1 MSLVAYVLKE
11 ELKARPPTRWESHVR
26 FAIRLPDEEIQLPIG
41 TWLLELPTDTGSSQ
55 AALYQ
60 LADGTVVCMENP
72 LTADQV
78 APLTDAQALT
88 SLSAFRTLT
97 QAMRDDHGLAFEP
110 VSGDAPFRII
120 QCPLCR
126 GTAFTTVAFSSVWC
140 DSCNAKFIVRY
151 TAGDPGFVVDC
162 TWEHVSFR
170 DAYYLM
176 PRTTDLQLTMVF
188 KSGGDPL
195 DLTHDPHCHRQDC
208 TETQVAL
215 TNGKDSSVRPGLH
228 ACALGD
234 VYDWSFYG
242 RVPTAYKYDTHGH
255 HDLVWPLGEKES
267 WPKTAFV
274 PVTGFAYEEK
284 QVVPNAVEMI
294 RANVPESDRRQ
305 SVLASL
311 QLLVERPARAP
322 ASYRSPWLQPKY
334 LAEGEKYLL
343 HRWLIS
349 QEKGRLATAVPVWL
363 VVKDVSEEGYGF
375 KWQVVR
381 DDICPQCGEPAAAA
395 DWAHTPDPK
404 RPWTV
409 PHGHCRQLWQKQ
421 NWRPTL
427 FADVEEILAPVG

>member
-1 MSLVAYVLKE
+1 MSLVAYVVKE
-11 ELKARPPTRWESHVR
+11 EMKARPPTRWESHVR

-41 TWLLELPTDTGSSQ
+41 TWLLELPPDTGRSQ

-60 LADGTVVCMENP
+60 LADGTVVCIDKP
-72 LTADQV
+72 LTTDQV
-78 APLTDAQALT
+78 APLTDAQALVA
-88 SLSAFRTLT
+88 LSSFRTLT

-126 GTAFTTVAFSSVWC
+126 GADFTTVAFSSVWC
-140 DSCNAKFIVRY
+140 DSCNAKFSVRY

-170 DAYYLM
+170 DAHYLM
-176 PRTTDLQLTMVF
+176 PRTTNLQLTMVF

-215 TNGKDSSVRPGLH
+215 TDGKDSSVRAGLH

-242 RVPTAYKYDTHGH
+242 RVPTAYKYDVHGH

-274 PVTGFAYEEK
+274 SVTGFAYEEK
-284 QVVPNAVEMI
+284 QIVPNAVEMI
-294 RANVPESDRRQ
+294 RTNVPESNRRQ
-305 SVLASL
+305 SILASL
-311 QLLVERPARAP
+311 QLLVERSARAP
-322 ASYRSPWLQPKY
+322 TCYRSPWLPPKY

-375 KWQVVR
+375 TWQVVR

-395 DWAHTPDPK
+395 DWAHTLDPK
-404 RPWTV
+404 RPWIV
-409 PHGHCRQLWQKQ
+409 PHGYCRQLWQEH

-427 FADVEEILAPVG
+427 FADAEDILVPVG